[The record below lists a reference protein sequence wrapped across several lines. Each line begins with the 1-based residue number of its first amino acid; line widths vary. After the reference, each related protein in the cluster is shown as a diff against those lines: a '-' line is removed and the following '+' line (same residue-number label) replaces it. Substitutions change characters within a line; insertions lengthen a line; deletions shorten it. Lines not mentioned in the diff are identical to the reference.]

1 MANSFVYTS
10 AAVLLVVVVLF
21 SIAIIHNSV
30 DKSRLL
36 ATPGIPV
43 EKAIRSSFGSS
54 TIHASVDDVF
64 SVLMNFKDYNKWS
77 LLKEYRWEETTAD
90 GVPLV
95 GSEGS
100 VEVSDITSSCRSSY
114 SSCSSSPACGKT
126 NGLSDISGGFHPEK
140 TSSQVHST

>member
-1 MANSFVYTS
+1 MANSTVYTS
-10 AAVLLVVVVLF
+10 AAVLFVIVVLF
-21 SIAIIHNSV
+21 SITIILNSV
-30 DKSRLL
+30 DKSKLL
-36 ATPGIPV
+36 ATPGIPI
-43 EKAIRSSFGSS
+43 EKATRSSFGSS
-54 TIHASVDDVF
+54 TIHASVDEVF

-77 LLKEYRWEETTAD
+77 LLKDYRWEDTTAD

-114 SSCSSSPACGKT
+114 SSCPSSPVCGKA
-126 NGLSDISGGFHPEK
+126 NGFSDISGGFHPEK